1 MKLNV
6 IYQDEDVLVVY
17 KEPNIS
23 AQEERGGK
31 MDMPSLIKNY
41 LVSKGQ
47 KPQVFVVHRLDKP
60 VAGIMVY
67 ALNQRSAAKLSKSIS
82 NKDFLKKYFAVSE
95 NIPEGRREG
104 ELRNYLLKDGKTNTS
119 GVVNKGTPNSKEAVL
134 KYKVVRDFIYQNQKL
149 YLNEVELCT
158 GRHHQIRVQFN
169 EAMSPLYGDIKYNAD
184 AIAKEQRE
192 GVALCAAFLE
202 FEHPTTGKKLRF
214 EIMPTNSIFPKAF

>member
-67 ALNQRSAAKLSKSIS
+67 ALNQRSAARLSQSIS
-82 NKDFLKKYFAVSE
+82 NKDFLKKYYAITE
-95 NIPEGRREG
+95 NIPGGQLEG

-119 GVVNKGTPNSKEAVL
+119 KVVNKGTPNSKEALL
-134 KYKVVRDFIYQNQKL
+134 KYKVISDFTYQDQKL

-169 EAMSPLYGDIKYNAD
+169 EAMSPLYGDLKYNAG
-184 AIAKEQRE
+184 AMKKGQRE

-202 FEHPTTGKKLRF
+202 FEHPTTGKKLKF
-214 EIMPTNSIFPKAF
+214 QIKPTNSIFPKSF